1 MWSHL
6 YKKDVVPEEK
16 EVNALI
22 KEYFATKDQ
31 IDQQKEKLNIIKK
44 QINDYAEKKGLER
57 IFGEDGY
64 FAYHN
69 QVIKDYDTE
78 QLKHLLM
85 NAGLWQSVSVLD
97 KKKLEKLL
105 KTLPPELIKQI
116 ESLEKIK
123 NRKILKAVKKDI
135 EIIKSELQED

>member
-1 MWSHL
+1 
-6 YKKDVVPEEK
+6 
-16 EVNALI
+16 
-22 KEYFATKDQ
+22 
-31 IDQQKEKLNIIKK
+31 
-44 QINDYAEKKGLER
+44 
-57 IFGEDGY
+57 
-64 FAYHN
+64 
-69 QVIKDYDTE
+69 
-78 QLKHLLM
+78 M